1 MKLAAPSIILF
12 ICLPL
17 FAQAGAYKCKQPNG
31 SVSFQ
36 EAPCPANAE
45 SSSITLPRAA
55 ATDSSTQPAGV
66 TYHEH
71 IKLDQETRG
80 LFDNC
85 MHAMDHWNAV
95 KAAKNNRAGDLAAAE
110 KQVADACN

>member
-1 MKLAAPSIILF
+1 VKLPVQCVILF
-12 ICLPL
+12 IWLPL

-36 EAPCPANAE
+36 DAPCPTNAE
-45 SSSITLPRAA
+45 SSSVTLPPTAA
-55 ATDSSTQPAGV
+55 AGSSPQPTGV

-71 IKLDQETRG
+71 IKLDKETRG
-80 LFDNC
+80 LFENC
-85 MHAMDHWNAV
+85 MHAMDRWNAV
-95 KAAKNNRAGDLAAAE
+95 KSAKNNRAGELATAE